1 MNKAELAALA
11 ALLDN
16 VGLGFTKC
24 LAETKLLRAYL
35 KNRAALDAMCDN
47 FIANPQAADEY
58 IAQHAVTVGDIVD
71 MMGDVKGVSVLIDQN
86 GVPHVLVM
94 MTRFDNVRID
104 GHGRRW
110 IFALGHPVERVTKKT
125 AAMTLDVLAAKIAAK
140 SAREHK
146 GRTRLPPDPKTPAKK
161 AKSAK

>member
-1 MNKAELAALA
+1 MNKAERAALT

-24 LAETKLLRAYL
+24 LAECKMLRAYL
-35 KNRAALDAMCDN
+35 KDRAALDAVCDS

-71 MMGDVKGVSVLIDQN
+71 MMGNVKGVSILIDHN

-104 GHGRRW
+104 GHGRRE
-110 IFALGHPVERVTKKT
+110 IFALGHPVERLTKKT

-146 GRTRLPPDPKTPAKK
+146 GRTRLPPDPKTPATK
-161 AKSAK
+161 ARAKR

>member
-1 MNKAELAALA
+1 MNKAEGAALT

-16 VGLGFTKC
+16 VGLGYTKC
-24 LAETKLLRAYL
+24 QAEAKLLRAYL
-35 KNRAALDAMCDN
+35 KNRAALDAMCDD
-47 FIANPQAADEY
+47 FIADPGAADAY
-58 IAQHAVTVGDIVD
+58 LAQHAVTVGDIVG
-71 MMGDVKGVSVLIDQN
+71 MMGDVKGVSILIDQN

-104 GHGRRW
+104 GHGRRE
-110 IFALGHPVERVTKKT
+110 IFALGHPMERLTKKT

-146 GRTRLPPDPKTPAKK
+146 GRTRLPPDPKKPAKK
-161 AKSAK
+161 AKAKR